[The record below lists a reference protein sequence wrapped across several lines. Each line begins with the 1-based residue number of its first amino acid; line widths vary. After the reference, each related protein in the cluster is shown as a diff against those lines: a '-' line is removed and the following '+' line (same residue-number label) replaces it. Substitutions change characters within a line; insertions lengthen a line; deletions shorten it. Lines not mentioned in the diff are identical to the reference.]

1 MILENEYAPYFKQ
14 YLKFVALDNS
24 IVTNLENS
32 QKEFENL
39 LRGIPEEKQTFVY
52 KKGKWSVKEVV
63 QHMIDSERIF
73 AYRTLS
79 FARKDTTALPGFDQ
93 DFFTNHSNANLR
105 DFKDQ
110 RKEMSLLRESTLL
123 LFKSFSEESL
133 LISGVMSDK
142 KITVRALGYLFSG
155 HQNHHLKVL
164 KERYL

>member
-14 YLKFVALDNS
+14 YLKLVALDNS
-24 IVTNLENS
+24 IVTNLESS

-73 AYRTLS
+73 AYRALS

-93 DFFTNHSNANLR
+93 DFFTKYSNANLR

-110 RKEMSLLRESTLL
+110 LKEMSLLRESTLL